1 MSEEELKKIS
11 RLEASFYLRLAR
23 RKADP
28 KTRARI
34 IYEASGLLD
43 IQDTEIRAAKWLKS
57 RHRPI
62 QIGAEEHS
70 VIMAELD
77 RLDLE
82 KLAELSASFPWPR
95 PIQQE
100 QEAK

>member
-1 MSEEELKKIS
+1 MFMSEEELKIS

-23 RKADP
+23 RSDP
-28 KTRARI
+28 KTRARV

-43 IQDTEIRAAKWLKS
+43 INEEKIQAAKWLKS
-57 RHRPI
+57 RHHPV
-62 QIGAEEHS
+62 QITGEEHS

-100 QEAK
+100 AT

>member
-1 MSEEELKKIS
+1 MTPEEMMNLSKA
-11 RLEASFYLRLAR
+11 EASFYLRFAR
-23 RKADP
+23 RKADH

-62 QIGAEEHS
+62 QITGEEYS
-70 VIMAELD
+70 AIMAELD
-77 RLDLE
+77 RLDIE

-100 QEAK
+100 AT

>member
-1 MSEEELKKIS
+1 MSEDMNDS
-11 RLEASFYLRLAR
+11 RDEASFYLRLAR

-28 KTRARI
+28 KTRAGI

-62 QIGAEEHS
+62 PIGPEEHS
-70 VIMAELD
+70 AIMAELG
-77 RLDLE
+77 RLALE
-82 KLAELSASFPWPR
+82 RLAELSASFQWPR
-95 PIQQE
+95 PTIQQE
-100 QEAK
+100 AT

>member
-1 MSEEELKKIS
+1 MMTPEEMNVSKA
-11 RLEASFYLRLAR
+11 EASFYLRFAR

-62 QIGAEEHS
+62 QISAEEHS

-82 KLAELSASFPWPR
+82 KLAELSASFQWPR
-95 PIQQE
+95 LTIQQE
-100 QEAK
+100 AT